1 MHPTVRALLVCGATV
16 VIATAVPILA
26 LRGEGEPHARP
37 ADRAG
42 SMTIPNLDGVGLG
55 VTRIAS
61 YMGAVHVA
69 RLTEFAAAVTENRR
83 RVEEEAAQRAAAE
96 SRATHHDVRDSAP
109 ASPGQGGGGS
119 GCVLPDYICERESG
133 HDYGAVNPTGCGGRG
148 CFGMYQFDP
157 RTYASAGCE
166 GTAQTATPAQQD
178 ACASKVYAG
187 GAGASH
193 WGY

>member
-61 YMGAVHVA
+61 YLGAVHVA

-96 SRATHHDVRDSAP
+96 SRATHHPVRDSAP
-109 ASPGQGGGGS
+109 APAPSGEYAIPTEIVMCESGGS
-119 GCVLPDYICERESG
+119 YTAE
-133 HDYGAVNPTGCGGRG
+133 NPTSSASGAYQIIDSTWNGYGG
-148 CFGMYQFDP
+148 YSH
-157 RTYASAGCE
+157 ASDA
-166 GTAQTATPAQQD
+166 PPHVQD
-178 ACASKVYAG
+178 AKAAELWAG
-187 GAGASH
+187 GAGRGH
-193 WGY
+193 WVC